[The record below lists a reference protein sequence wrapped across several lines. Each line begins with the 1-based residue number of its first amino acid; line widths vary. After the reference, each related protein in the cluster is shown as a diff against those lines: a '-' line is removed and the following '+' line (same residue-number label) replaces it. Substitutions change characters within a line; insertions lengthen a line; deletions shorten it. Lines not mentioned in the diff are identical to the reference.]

1 MNTGILER
9 PCINKVHFIGI
20 GGISMSGLA
29 QILRTRGYSVT
40 GSDERRSDITDFLEK
55 EGIPVYI
62 GHSSSNVQSADLVVY
77 TAAVKDDNPEL
88 IQARELSIPT
98 ISRAILLGE
107 IMAKYD
113 YSIAVAG
120 THGKTTT
127 TSMISVI
134 MLEAGKDPT
143 IHIGGKND
151 IVGGTVKTGGRSY
164 FITEADEYSGSFLA
178 LTPSVAV
185 ILNIEYDHADY
196 YSDIHQVSNAFL
208 EFARRVPADGYV
220 IGNADDEEAAGI
232 LGQVNSNLKTFGI
245 SSTACNFRATD
256 IKYDFNGCASFEL
269 LINGRQ
275 ASTFSL
281 KVAGIHNVYNALAA
295 IAACHTAGCD
305 IDELRNG
312 LDAFHGAGRR
322 LESKGIRNGVKV
334 LDDYAHHPS
343 EIKAALSAVRM
354 MPASRTWCVFQPHTY
369 SRTKVFLSE
378 FADSFND
385 TDTVVILD
393 IYAAREKNT
402 GEIHASMLADEINR
416 RHKNKAFYISSF
428 EKAVELLKNNT
439 SPGDIVLTMGAGDV
453 YKVGELFLSS

>member
-1 MNTGILER
+1 MNSGILEN

-29 QILRTRGYSVT
+29 QILRTHGYSVT

-55 EGIPVYI
+55 EGVPVYI
-62 GHSSSNVQSADLVVY
+62 GHSAGNVQSADLVVY
-77 TAAVKDDNPEL
+77 TAAVKEGNPEL
-88 IQARELSIPT
+88 IRARELSIPV
-98 ISRAILLGE
+98 ISRAVLLGE
-107 IMAKYD
+107 IMAKHD

-127 TSMISVI
+127 TSMVSVI

-151 IVGGTVKTGGRSY
+151 VVRGTVKIGGKSY
-164 FITEADEYSGSFLA
+164 FITEADEFSKSFLT
-178 LTPSVAV
+178 LKPSVAV
-185 ILNIEYDHADY
+185 ILNIDYDHVDC
-196 YSDIHQVSNAFL
+196 YSDMRQVSNAFL
-208 EFARRVPADGYV
+208 EFARHVPAEGYV
-220 IGNADDEEAAGI
+220 IGNADDKETVGI
-232 LGQVNSNLKTFGI
+232 LGQVDSNVITFGI
-245 SSTACNFRATD
+245 SSSCNFRATD
-256 IKYDFNGCASFEL
+256 IKYDSNGCASFIL
-269 LINGRQ
+269 QKDGGQ
-275 ASTFSL
+275 AGSFSL
-281 KVAGIHNVYNALAA
+281 KVPGIHNVYNALAA
-295 IAACHTAGCD
+295 ISACHTAGCG

-322 LESKGIRNGVKV
+322 LENKGTRNGVRV

-343 EIKAALSAVRM
+343 EIKATLSAVRM
-354 MPASRTWCVFQPHTY
+354 MPAARTWCVFQPHTY
-369 SRTKVFLSE
+369 SRAKAFLSE

-385 TDTVVILD
+385 ADTVLVLD

-416 RHKNKAFYISSF
+416 RHKDKAVYISSF
-428 EKAVELLKNNT
+428 EKAVDFLKNSA

-453 YKVGELFLSS
+453 YKIGEMFLNS